1 MLSACPACRCS
12 SVQAASL
19 WGAVVWVGFDD
30 GAPLGLSG
38 ARAALPIWADIMRAA
53 ASREEPGEFPVPPS
67 MSFRWVCDSL
77 FLEAFLPLTEPEAP
91 CGAPTLAE
99 GPGQE
104 ALASDR

>member
-1 MLSACPACRCS
+1 MARRRA
-12 SVQAASL
+12 
-19 WGAVVWVGFDD
+19 
-30 GAPLGLSG
+30 LGRSG
-38 ARAALPIWADIMRAA
+38 RAPIWADFMRAA
-53 ASREEPGEFPVPPS
+53 ASLEAPDDFLILPT
-67 MSFRWVCDSL
+67 MSFRRVCDSL